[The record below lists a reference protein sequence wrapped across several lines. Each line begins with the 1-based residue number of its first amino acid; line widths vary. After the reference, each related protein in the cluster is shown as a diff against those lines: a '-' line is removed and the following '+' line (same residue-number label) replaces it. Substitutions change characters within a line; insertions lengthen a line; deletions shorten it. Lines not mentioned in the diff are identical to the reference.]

1 MVQWKGLPDHEKTW
15 LRVKDIARDYPSF
28 ELEDKLGL
36 TEGGNDKS
44 WRVYYRKKIRG
55 REREGSADQLEET
68 VK

>member
-1 MVQWKGLPDHEKTW
+1 MKACCDGPAIVNDGKM
-15 LRVKDIARDYPSF
+15 IACC
-28 ELEDKLGL
+28 EQE
-36 TEGGNDKS
+36 TDKS